1 MIPKLDKQSDSQT
14 DRQTFIE
21 PDRHIK
27 EIHTDRQKDA
37 QTGRRTDIRKDKR
50 IERLTDRQTDRQR
63 ALQLDR

>member
-1 MIPKLDKQSDSQT
+1 MIPTTGQTISCQT

-63 ALQLDR
+63 ALQLDK